1 MLWIFGVSGKPFD
14 VPGRPLVVSR
24 NIFEVVGRPF
34 EVFNGHLKCLK
45 AIQSVGKDI

>member
-1 MLWIFGVSGKPFD
+1 MSGKPFD
-14 VPGRPLVVSR
+14 VPGGPLEVSR
-24 NIFEVVGRPF
+24 NVFEVFGRPF